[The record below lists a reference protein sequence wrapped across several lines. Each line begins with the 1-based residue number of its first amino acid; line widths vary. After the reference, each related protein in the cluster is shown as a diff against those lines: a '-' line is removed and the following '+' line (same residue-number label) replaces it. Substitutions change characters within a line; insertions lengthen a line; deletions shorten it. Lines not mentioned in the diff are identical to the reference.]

1 MATPELDTIR
11 PGVAFNPLAGASFRR
26 FERDRGR
33 TDVNSSYRE
42 WDLQERWHKESVDF
56 LAGRIPYPGHA
67 YAVDPRY
74 SEHCLGNA
82 YDTDDWNA
90 PGYLAKAAEY
100 GWIQTDKSRGEEHHL
115 AYRAD
120 RDKHRND
127 LTPAGSHITPT
138 ESEMP
143 LTDADVSKILNFPA
157 FTGGPSVST
166 MLKEVHAVHE
176 AIFAGGPSMPDNGR
190 SIGASLA
197 GLVTVADREFAP
209 VERGAER
216 IPVRQDNADTN
227 TMVRR
232 LVAKLLPPTG
242 K

>member
-1 MATPELDTIR
+1 MAAPALVTVR
-11 PGVAFNPLAGASFRR
+11 PGVTLNPLAGASFMRW
-26 FERDRGR
+26 ERDRKAR
-33 TDVNSSYRE
+33 IDVNSSYRD
-42 WDLQERWHKESVDF
+42 WDTQERWHNES
-56 LAGRIPYPGHA
+56 LAYNAGRIPYPGHA

-82 YDTDDWNA
+82 LDTDDWNR
-90 PGYLAKAAEY
+90 PGFLGEAAEY

-127 LTPAGSHITPT
+127 LTPAGSVGVSIKEKTFMSDINEFLNHPAFDGGPT
-138 ESEMP
+138 ISEMF
-143 LTDADVSKILNFPA
+143 VKVN
-157 FTGGPSVST
+157 
-166 MLKEVHAVHE
+166 AVHD
-176 AIFAGGPSMPDNGR
+176 AIFAGGPSMLDNGR

-197 GLVTVADREFAP
+197 GIVAVIDREFAP

-227 TMVRR
+227 TFVRR
-232 LVAKLLPPTG
+232 LVAKEFPTT
-242 K
+242 KA